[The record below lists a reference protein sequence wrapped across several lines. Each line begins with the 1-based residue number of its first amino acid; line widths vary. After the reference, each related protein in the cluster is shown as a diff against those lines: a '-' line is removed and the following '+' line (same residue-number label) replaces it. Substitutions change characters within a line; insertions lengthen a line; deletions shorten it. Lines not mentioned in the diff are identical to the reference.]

1 MTKNRDIK
9 GPQFV
14 RCFGPV
20 IEALK
25 ELGGSGRPAEVKE
38 LVVEKLG
45 LSDDEVNE
53 TLDSGASRFSNQV
66 DWAKFYLSTAGY
78 IDSSTRGVWSLT
90 DQGRSN
96 SLSYSEAMDI
106 YKHVLKQFVEQRETR
121 KGKANQQQG
130 HEVDPKEDVEIVE
143 EIDYRTELMHILRRL
158 PASGFESLC
167 QELLREAGFESVVVT
182 GKSGDGGIDGVGI
195 LQMNP
200 LVSFKVLFQCKRY
213 KGSISPDKVRD
224 FRGAMMGRAD
234 KGIILTTGTF
244 TAEARKE
251 SVRDGVPPIEL
262 VDGEKLI
269 EMCETLEFGLRPRQ
283 TFDVDREFFTKFGGV
298 LTEH

>member
-1 MTKNRDIK
+1 MAKSRDIK

-14 RCFGPV
+14 RYFGPV
-20 IEALK
+20 MEVLK
-25 ELGGSGRPAEVKE
+25 DLGGSGRPSEVKD
-38 LVVEKLG
+38 LIIEKLS
-45 LSDDEVNE
+45 LSDDEINE

-66 DWAKFYLSTAGY
+66 DWAKFYLSAAGY

-90 DQGRSN
+90 DKGRLY
-96 SLSYSEAMDI
+96 SLSHSEAIDL
-106 YKHVLKQFVEQRETR
+106 YKHVLKKFVEQRETK
-121 KGKANQQQG
+121 KGKLNQKLG
-130 HEVDPKEDVEIVE
+130 NEIESTEGVEIVE
-143 EIDYRTELMHILRRL
+143 DLDYRTELMRILRSL

-167 QELLREAGFESVVVT
+167 QELLREAGFESVIVT

-213 KGSISPDKVRD
+213 TGSIGPDKVRD

-269 EMCETLEFGLRPRQ
+269 EMCEKLEFGLNPRQ
-283 TFDVDREFFTKFGGV
+283 TFDVNREFFTKFGGHV
-298 LTEH
+298 N